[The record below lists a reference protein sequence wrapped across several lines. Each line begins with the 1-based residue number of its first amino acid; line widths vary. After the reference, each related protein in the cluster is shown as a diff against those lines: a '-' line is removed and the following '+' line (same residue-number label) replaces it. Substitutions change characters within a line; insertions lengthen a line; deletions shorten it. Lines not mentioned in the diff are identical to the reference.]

1 MNIYQDEATLMEQM
15 EVEEEREKHMTKKEK
30 LQEKLDSYIRMQ
42 RNLSIAIEGIKKE
55 IEKL

>member
-1 MNIYQDEATLMEQM
+1 MNIEEMIYLESVQ
-15 EVEEEREKHMTKKEK
+15 EEEREKHMTEKEK

-42 RNLSIAIEGIKKE
+42 RNLSNAIEELKKE